1 MHFQNYRQGTRFVND
16 RLNSQNNLSETKEQ
30 QVTQYIG
37 GLRVVIQD
45 QVTFHTVWTL
55 LEVINLVVKI
65 EMQLAL
71 QLTRLQP

>member
-1 MHFQNYRQGTRFVND
+1 MHFQNYRQWTQFVND

-55 LEVINLVVKI
+55 LEVKNLVVKI